1 MSDDDPLDLRQI
13 GMHTLVWFAVLAA
26 GLLALGGLGHV
37 FVFETAIG
45 EVELEWTRWIAD
57 HRVGLLDSLAT
68 IGSALS
74 DTWTVIG
81 MAFGASSMLWAAGRR
96 SHACL
101 LPVGLALELT
111 VFLSV
116 STIVGRERPD
126 VTPLGSVPST
136 SSFPSGHVAAAVVL
150 YGGLALIAASL
161 TQSRAVSRV
170 GAVLAAV
177 AVAFVASAR
186 VYEGVH
192 HPSDVIG
199 GAVLGAGALLAAGV
213 ISGTIGVRAHAAAA
227 PDAEQS
233 SVGVGP
239 PC

>member
-1 MSDDDPLDLRQI
+1 MSEGTLDLRQLV
-13 GMHTLVWFAVLAA
+13 MHTLFGFVVLAA
-26 GLLALGGLGHV
+26 ALLALGGLAHV

-57 HRVGLLDSLAT
+57 NRVGPLDTLAP

-96 SHACL
+96 SQACL
-101 LPVGLALELT
+101 LPVGLALELS

-126 VTPLGSVPST
+126 VATLGSVPST

-150 YGGLALIAASL
+150 YGGLVLIAASL
-161 TQSRAVSRV
+161 RPFRPVSRV
-170 GAVLAAV
+170 GVALASIAVV
-177 AVAFVASAR
+177 FVASAR

-192 HPSDVIG
+192 HPTDVIG

-213 ISGTIGVRAHAAAA
+213 ISGTIGAPAHTAGA
-227 PDAEQS
+227 PDVEQS

>member
-1 MSDDDPLDLRQI
+1 MSEETLDPRQLA
-13 GMHTLVWFAVLAA
+13 MHTLFGFVVLAA
-26 GLLALGGLGHV
+26 ALLALGGLAHV

-45 EVELEWTRWIAD
+45 ETELEWTRWIAD
-57 HRVGLLDSLAT
+57 NRIGLLDTLAP

-96 SHACL
+96 PQACF
-101 LPVGLALELT
+101 LPVGLALELS

-126 VTPLGSVPST
+126 VTTLGSVPST

-150 YGGLALIAASL
+150 YGGLVLIAASL
-161 TQSRAVSRV
+161 RPFRPVSRV
-170 GAVLAAV
+170 GVALAAI
-177 AVAFVASAR
+177 AVVFVASAR

-192 HPSDVIG
+192 HPTDVIG
-199 GAVLGAGALLAAGV
+199 GAVLGAGALIAAGF
-213 ISGTIGVRAHAAAA
+213 ISGTIGSPAHRAGA
-227 PDAEQS
+227 PDMEQS
-233 SVGVGP
+233 SVDVGP

>member
-1 MSDDDPLDLRQI
+1 MSEGTLDLRQLVT
-13 GMHTLVWFAVLAA
+13 HTVYGFVVLAA
-26 GLLALGGLGHV
+26 AMLALGGLAHV

-57 HRVGLLDSLAT
+57 NRVGPLDTVAPV
-68 IGSALS
+68 GSALS

-81 MAFGASSMLWAAGRR
+81 MAFGASSMLWAGGRR
-96 SHACL
+96 SQACL
-101 LPVGLALELT
+101 LPVGLALELS

-116 STIVGRERPD
+116 STIVGRDRPD
-126 VTPLGSVPST
+126 VVTLGSVPST

-150 YGGLALIAASL
+150 YGGLVLIAASL
-161 TQSRAVSRV
+161 SPSRTVSRIGV
-170 GAVLAAV
+170 VFASIAVV
-177 AVAFVASAR
+177 FVASAR

-192 HPSDVIG
+192 HPTDVIG
-199 GAVLGAGALLAAGV
+199 GAILGAGALLAAGV
-213 ISGTIGVRAHAAAA
+213 ISGTIGA
-227 PDAEQS
+227 PAQSSGAPGGERS